1 MSMICVL
8 KGYDAMSD
16 ELKQLIEDTTYDL
29 NHSADKRLEV
39 INTMLDKEVGS
50 YIQAFNKINSVISN
64 TGFVGST
71 DFNNAQSQMSSQSG
85 ASTTKNNATQ
95 SQSSSNNKPSSAASG
110 TNTTLDNFISLYDY
124 KNYTDKNLNFLLKL
138 NGKGLF
144 KNFL

>member
-1 MSMICVL
+1 MRSQ
-8 KGYDAMSD
+8 GYDAMSD

-110 TNTTLDNFISLYDY
+110 TNTTLGNFISLYDY